1 MYNHFHSRIL
11 LFLSPKKQSH
21 LMTAIADIGIVHH
34 KIQSMLMDNIAFDSC
49 NIVDI
54 VISTL

>member
-1 MYNHFHSRIL
+1 
-11 LFLSPKKQSH
+11 
-21 LMTAIADIGIVHH
+21 MTAIADIGIVHH

-54 VISTL
+54 VISTLWKRNHDLSKLT